1 MVVKLFSD
9 SWRDTMKISEFREV
23 SKEWILKPKS
33 TWNHITIL
41 AYFYNK
47 YYNCYGAY
55 FKFANW
61 KGFPAKTKE
70 CRDLSKL
77 LKKFYSEDFSYFTKE
92 QQKADKEKAIRKCY
106 NYINWIFD
114 YKFKQRQYYVTG
126 TLIFLKPSLIN
137 EFERMYKAFLL
148 KSKKQSNFNNI
159 KKWIQ
164 DNYPDFLNNFSFE
177 DEKDLKIIC
186 EFLQENFKPGDSEYV
201 ISKKIKE
208 ML

>member
-1 MVVKLFSD
+1 
-9 SWRDTMKISEFREV
+9 MKISEFREV
-23 SKEWILKPKS
+23 SKDWILKPKD

-47 YYNCYGAY
+47 YYNSYGAY
-55 FKFANW
+55 FKFASW
-61 KGFPAKTKE
+61 KGQPTKTKE
-70 CRDLSKL
+70 CRDLSNL
-77 LKKFYSEDFSYFTKE
+77 LKKFYSEDHSFMNKQE
-92 QQKADKEKAIRKCY
+92 KKQDKINAINKCY

-126 TLIFLKPSLIN
+126 TMIFLKPSLIN
-137 EFERMYKAFLL
+137 EFERMYKAFL
-148 KSKKQSNFNNI
+148 SKKKKETNFIEI

-164 DNYPDFLNNFSFE
+164 SNHPDFLESYSFE

-186 EFLQENFKPGDSEYV
+186 EFLEENFKPEDSEYI

-208 ML
+208 MLWVF

>member
-1 MVVKLFSD
+1 MKLFSD
-9 SWRDTMKISEFREV
+9 SWSNSMKISDFREV
-23 SKEWILKPKS
+23 SKEWISKPKE

-47 YYNCYGAY
+47 YYNCYGTY
-55 FKFANW
+55 FKFASW
-61 KGFPAKTKE
+61 KGQPTKTKE
-70 CRDLSKL
+70 CRDLSNL
-77 LKKFYSEDFSYFTKE
+77 LKKFYSEDHNFMSKE
-92 QQKADKEKAIRKCY
+92 EQKQDKVNAINKCY

-126 TLIFLKPSLIN
+126 TLIFMKPSLIN
-137 EFERMYKAFLL
+137 EFERMYKAFL
-148 KSKKQSNFNNI
+148 SKKKKETNFIEIN
-159 KKWIQ
+159 KWIQ
-164 DNYPDFLNNFSFE
+164 DNHPEFLESYSFE

-186 EFLQENFKPGDSEYV
+186 EFLEENFKPEDSEYI